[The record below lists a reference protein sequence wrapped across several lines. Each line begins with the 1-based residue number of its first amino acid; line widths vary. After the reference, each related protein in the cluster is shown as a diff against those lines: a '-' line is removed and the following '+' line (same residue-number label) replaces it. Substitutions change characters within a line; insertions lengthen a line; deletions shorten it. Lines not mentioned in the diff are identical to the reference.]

1 VLSGAAEQGAE
12 LAGVSQ
18 ALGQALISLT
28 AIRSGTGRYHSNKQ
42 KGNQPSDNAPLA
54 TEEIL
59 ERTGARKESQ

>member
-1 VLSGAAEQGAE
+1 MLSGAAEQGAE

-42 KGNQPSDNAPLA
+42 KDWEKKLQIAA
-54 TEEIL
+54 
-59 ERTGARKESQ
+59 RTPVGCQHLM